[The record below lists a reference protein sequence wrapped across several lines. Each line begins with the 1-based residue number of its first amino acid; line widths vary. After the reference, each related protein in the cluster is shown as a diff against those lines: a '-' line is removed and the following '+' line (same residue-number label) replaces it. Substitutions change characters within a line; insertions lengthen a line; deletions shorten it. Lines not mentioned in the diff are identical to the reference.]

1 MNNEAM
7 RKEKEKK
14 RMEVH
19 EIWGIISEIFLIQ
32 VYISS
37 TSINA
42 SIEAVIS
49 NDFLVSKKFAIQSNK
64 WLNNGFEWKKRCS
77 ASELKQANRKWK
89 TNGLIIPLLGKRTKS
104 RSSHLK
110 CFKHLDEFRMLY
122 CITEIKQSKVI
133 KSN

>member
-49 NDFLVSKKFAIQSNK
+49 NDFLVSKKFAIQSN
-64 WLNNGFEWKKRCS
+64 
-77 ASELKQANRKWK
+77 
-89 TNGLIIPLLGKRTKS
+89 
-104 RSSHLK
+104 
-110 CFKHLDEFRMLY
+110 
-122 CITEIKQSKVI
+122 
-133 KSN
+133 